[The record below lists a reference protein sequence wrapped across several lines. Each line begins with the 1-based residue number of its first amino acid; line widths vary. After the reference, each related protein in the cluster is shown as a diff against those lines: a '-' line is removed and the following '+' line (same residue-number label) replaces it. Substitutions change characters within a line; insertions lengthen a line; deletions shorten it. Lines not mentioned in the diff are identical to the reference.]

1 MHRHAGVSRR
11 RLCRK
16 TAERARTTTDD
27 ASWCGPGPRRRFRPA
42 VLVVGIP
49 PTFVRAAFARAWVP
63 AGVFVGGARAM
74 ASPAVPSIPTA
85 AIPTFAPVDP
95 PSDAAG
101 PALASAPSSF
111 GAEPE
116 KQRDWPGEI
125 AELLLNGGYFR
136 ARIPSLPPFDKIVGG
151 LAWSITASNVDVD
164 VDLFYDDDIKMG
176 QKLKLGESVERAL
189 RRMRCPFPLQAHQ
202 IQGLD
207 YPAIFPVVRWLVKR
221 VIATREE
228 LGDRTRSF
236 AAFYYEGPSEHRP
249 LDGGARDGRIA
260 SAETVGEA
268 LRASYAPQRA
278 LRRAR
283 GAAPI
288 VDRRRSVRSV
298 LMEYGHTPAGFVAS
312 FAGASDVA
320 RRKRNIGGGKDVL
333 GDDAEPSSSVSSLA
347 SKVRGMLTSDGESA
361 SREENAELAELAA
374 LAGDLAAVGDDDG
387 TLTGAIAAKIV
398 GMRAGDIADEAKKYA
413 SDDVAASGP
422 AGKLLVVE
430 RRIAAAEARLAAKEA
445 RLAEA
450 RRRAASAREAA
461 ERASAELDDVVRH
474 NERCVAETE
483 KLRAMV
489 SAPELAETF
498 ARVSAKVRRLGE
510 RKAAEKTFKA
520 NCTREMAEMRARLDA
535 MHAAGGA
542 LTAEETAE
550 MDEIAAR
557 YAEESARRD
566 RLRAAVAKKGRVT
579 QLLRRKLDD
588 IPTRP
593 ELMQYERR
601 FEELYDAVQHRLEET
616 RRCFDAYNV
625 AAEMSTIVRK
635 EISLLNSLQSQAA
648 EAIATEEGRAA
659 LVASLREI
667 RAGVR
672 ANLERVDERVR
683 AERAATAALREKVA
697 EARAR
702 RRTYLSAV
710 KRFQEACDRE
720 EATRRRVREHRGEV
734 TASGVEEGGN
744 ASEERE

>member
-1 MHRHAGVSRR
+1 
-11 RLCRK
+11 
-16 TAERARTTTDD
+16 
-27 ASWCGPGPRRRFRPA
+27 
-42 VLVVGIP
+42 
-49 PTFVRAAFARAWVP
+49 
-63 AGVFVGGARAM
+63 M

-461 ERASAELDDVVRH
+461 ETASAELDDVVRH

>member
-1 MHRHAGVSRR
+1 
-11 RLCRK
+11 
-16 TAERARTTTDD
+16 
-27 ASWCGPGPRRRFRPA
+27 
-42 VLVVGIP
+42 
-49 PTFVRAAFARAWVP
+49 
-63 AGVFVGGARAM
+63 M

-101 PALASAPSSF
+101 PALASAPPSF

-207 YPAIFPVVRWLVKR
+207 YPAIFPVVQWLVKR

-236 AAFYYEGPSEHRP
+236 ATFYYEGPSAHEP
-249 LDGGARDGRIA
+249 IDGGERERRTA
-260 SAETVGEA
+260 SAETVGAA
-268 LRASYAPQRA
+268 LRASYAPPRA

-288 VDRRRSVRSV
+288 VDRRRRVRSV
-298 LMEYGHTPAGFVAS
+298 LMEYGHKPAGYVAS
-312 FAGASDVA
+312 FAGAADVA
-320 RRKRNIGGGKDVL
+320 LAAARWKRKIGRRKDRGDGDGDGNGDGDVP
-333 GDDAEPSSSVSSLA
+333 GDVAGDGIPSSSVSSLA
-347 SKVRGMLTSDGESA
+347 SKVQGMMTSDAGTPDDD
-361 SREENAELAELAA
+361 AELADLAA

-387 TLTGAIAAKIV
+387 TLSGSTAAKIV

-413 SDDVAASGP
+413 SDDVAVSGP

-430 RRIAAAEARLAAKEA
+430 RQIAAADARLAAEEA
-445 RLAEA
+445 KVAEA

-461 ERASAELDDVVRH
+461 ERATAELDEVVTH

-483 KLRAMV
+483 KLRVMVSDPERAEAFARLSAMV
-489 SAPELAETF
+489 RRHGEL
-498 ARVSAKVRRLGE
+498 
-510 RKAAEKTFKA
+510 KAAEQTFKA
-520 NCTREMAEMRARLDA
+520 DCKREMAEMRARLDA
-535 MHAAGGA
+535 MNAAGGA

-557 YAEESARRD
+557 HAEESAKRD
-566 RLRAAVAKKGRVT
+566 RLRAAVAKKGRVA

-601 FEELYDAVQHRLEET
+601 FEELYDAVQHRLAET

-625 AAEMSTIVRK
+625 LAETQTFLRK

-648 EAIATEEGRAA
+648 EANATEEGRAS
-659 LVASLREI
+659 LVASLRGI
-667 RAGVR
+667 RSGVR
-672 ANLERVDERVR
+672 ANLERVDERLR
-683 AERAATAALREKVA
+683 AERATTAVLSEKVA

-702 RRTYLSAV
+702 RRAYLSAV

-720 EATRRRVREHRGEV
+720 EAMRRRVRERRGEGA
-734 TASGVEEGGN
+734 AS
-744 ASEERE
+744 

>member
-1 MHRHAGVSRR
+1 
-11 RLCRK
+11 
-16 TAERARTTTDD
+16 
-27 ASWCGPGPRRRFRPA
+27 
-42 VLVVGIP
+42 
-49 PTFVRAAFARAWVP
+49 VP

-74 ASPAVPSIPTA
+74 ASPAVPSISTA

-207 YPAIFPVVRWLVKR
+207 YPAIFPVVQWLVKR

-249 LDGGARDGRIA
+249 IDGGARDGRVA

-298 LMEYGHTPAGFVAS
+298 LMEYGHTPAGFFAS
-312 FAGASDVA
+312 FAGASDVGRVAA
-320 RRKRNIGGGKDVL
+320 RWKRKIGGGKDDP
-333 GDDAEPSSSVSSLA
+333 GDDGDGHVPGNGAEPSSSVSSLA

-361 SREENAELAELAA
+361 SREEDAELADLAA

-387 TLTGAIAAKIV
+387 TLSGAIAAKIV

-430 RRIAAAEARLAAKEA
+430 RHIAAAEARLAAKEA

-489 SAPELAETF
+489 SEPELAETF

-510 RKAAEKTFKA
+510 LKAAEKTFKA

-557 YAEESARRD
+557 HAEESAKRD

-625 AAEMSTIVRK
+625 AAETSTIVRK

-659 LVASLREI
+659 LVTSLREI

-720 EATRRRVREHRGEV
+720 EAMRRRVREHRGEGA
-734 TASGVEEGGN
+734 ASGVEEGGN